1 MTSDAAKAA
10 KARYDAK
17 TAKYISLKLNQ
28 NTDKDLIQHLAAQE
42 NVQGYLKRLIRED
55 MKGGKNDEVQQS

>member
-1 MTSDAAKAA
+1 MMISEAKRAA

-17 TAKYISLKLNQ
+17 TAYHIRMKLNR
-28 NTDKDLIQHLAAQE
+28 NTDADLIEHLAKQE

-55 MKGGKNDEVQQS
+55 MKRTRE

>member
-1 MTSDAAKAA
+1 MTTEAAKAA

-28 NTDKDLIQHLAAQE
+28 NTDKDIIHHLEAQGEKIQT
-42 NVQGYLKRLIRED
+42 YLKRLIRED
-55 MKGGKNDEVQQS
+55 MQKTGE